1 MPIKFQDHKKYLLI
15 NYGTTGIFNGQA
27 IKFHNVAGKR
37 WKAARPLS
45 VNCAPQNGPFEVW
58 KDHNF
63 WGQPVPTSSWL
74 LSVINW
80 QFAFCQGSYRPSL
93 ARLFCL
99 LLWTCLFLFPSP
111 KPSVLVS
118 FCFSFSFLLSPL
130 IIQFVRFS
138 GRLIRWG
145 CICPKLPAI
154 CYDRRTFPFLGSIW
168 YAANF
173 SSCVAQCHFQF
184 LAI

>member
-1 MPIKFQDHKKYLLI
+1 MPHEEAAASWL
-15 NYGTTGIFNGQA
+15 TGISRLS
-27 IKFHNVAGKR
+27 IPCRPSTKR
-37 WKAARPLS
+37 SFSHLSLLS
-45 VNCAPQNGPFEVW
+45 VAANTTCPERTFVIWSFCPNGLP
-58 KDHNF
+58 H
-63 WGQPVPTSSWL
+63 L